1 MALSLAPAHLHRY
14 RDVVALLVKYG
25 QGDLVKDAPVVD
37 DPLPHAPAPPVPPA
51 AAELARDL
59 EKLGPTFIKLGQLI
73 STRADL
79 IPASYLEALAR
90 LQDNVEPFSFN
101 EVEAIV
107 AVEIGARISKAFQEF
122 DPTPLA
128 AASLG
133 QVHRAVLRSG
143 QPVVVKV
150 QRPGVREI
158 VADDLDALAEIA
170 AVLDAHTEA
179 GRRFEFTKI
188 VEELRKSLLRELDY
202 RQEAANL
209 RLLGAK
215 LADFELLL
223 IPAPIDDYT
232 TGRVLT
238 MEEVS
243 GKKITKLSALG
254 RLELDGAALA
264 EELFRAYLHQIL
276 VLGVFHADPHPGN
289 VFITEDHRVALLDL
303 GMVAHIGPSMQDHL
317 LKLLLAIADGQSDRA
332 AEIAAKMGT
341 PRGEFDEMQFHRRI
355 ADLIAQQQNATIAQM
370 QVGRVVLE
378 VTQISAD
385 CGLSVPSELTMLG
398 KTLLNLDLVGRTLD
412 PNFDP
417 NDSIRRNGAAILQQR
432 TRQSFSPSNLFAAM
446 LEAKELIERL
456 PGRLNQFLDLVAT
469 NKVRVQVDTIDP
481 DFLMTGLQ
489 KIANR
494 IALGLIL
501 AALIVGAAMLMRVET
516 TFRIF
521 GYPGFA
527 ILFFLAA
534 SAGGLAMVVQI
545 LRSDRP
551 TKKAARL
558 ASGRTS
564 SG

>member
-1 MALSLAPAHLHRY
+1 MTLSLSPTHLRRY
-14 RDVVALLVKYG
+14 RDVVGLLVKYG
-25 QGDLVKDAPVVD
+25 HGDLVKDSPVVD
-37 DPLPHAPAPPVPPA
+37 DPLPYATKPATPPK
-51 AAELARDL
+51 AAELAADL
-59 EKLGPTFIKLGQLI
+59 EKLGPTFVKLGQLL

-79 IPASYLEALAR
+79 VPAAYLDALAR

-150 QRPGVREI
+150 QRPGVREV
-158 VADDLDALAEIA
+158 VADDLDALSEIA
-170 AVLDAHTEA
+170 DLLDAHTEA
-179 GRRFEFTKI
+179 GRRYGFGRI
-188 VEELRKSLLRELDY
+188 IEELRKSLLRELDY
-202 RQEAANL
+202 RLEAANL
-209 RLLGAK
+209 RLMRDK
-215 LADFELLL
+215 LAEFELLM

-243 GKKITKLSALG
+243 GRKITKLSPLA
-254 RLELDGAALA
+254 RLDLDGPALA

-276 VLGVFHADPHPGN
+276 VVGVFHADPHPGN
-289 VFITEDHRVALLDL
+289 VFLTDDHRIALLDL
-303 GMVAHIGPSMQDHL
+303 GMVARIGPTMQDHL
-317 LKLLLAIADGQSDRA
+317 LKLLLAIANGQSDRA
-332 AEIAAKMGT
+332 AEVAAKMGE
-341 PRGEFDEMQFHRRI
+341 PRGDFDALQFHRRI
-355 ADLIAQQQNATIAQM
+355 ADLVAQQQNATIGQM

-378 VTQISAD
+378 VTQISAES
-385 CGLSVPSELTMLG
+385 GLNVPSELTMLG
-398 KTLLNLDLVGRTLD
+398 KTLLNLDLVGRTLHPD
-412 PNFDP
+412 FDP
-417 NDSIRRNGAAILQQR
+417 NDSIRRNGAIILQQR
-432 TRQSFSPSNLFAAM
+432 TRQSFSPGNLFAAM

-456 PGRLNQFLDLVAT
+456 PGRLNQFLELVAA
-469 NKVRVQVDTIDP
+469 NKLRLQVDTIDP
-481 DFLMTGLQ
+481 NFLMAGLE

-534 SAGGLAMVVQI
+534 SAGGLALVVQI
-545 LRSDRP
+545 LRSDHP
-551 TKKAARL
+551 SK
-558 ASGRTS
+558 
-564 SG
+564 

>member
-1 MALSLAPAHLHRY
+1 MSLSLSPAHLRRY
-14 RDVVALLVKYG
+14 RDVVALFVKYG
-25 QGDLVKDAPVVD
+25 HGDLVKDAPIVD
-37 DPLPHAPAPPVPPA
+37 DPLPHAAAPPIPPK
-51 AAELARDL
+51 AAELAADL
-59 EKLGPTFIKLGQLI
+59 ERLGPTFVKLGQLI

-79 IPASYLEALAR
+79 IPVAYLEALAR
-90 LQDNVEPFSFN
+90 LQDDVEPFSFN

-143 QPVVVKV
+143 RAVVVKV
-150 QRPGVREI
+150 QRPGVREV

-170 AVLDAHTEA
+170 GVLDAHTA
-179 GRRFEFTKI
+179 MGRRFEFGKI

-202 RQEAANL
+202 RLEAANL
-209 RLLGAK
+209 RLMREK
-215 LADFELLL
+215 LADFDRLL

-254 RLELDGAALA
+254 ALDVDGPALA

-276 VLGVFHADPHPGN
+276 VVGVFHADPHPGN
-289 VFITEDHRVALLDL
+289 IFLTDDHRVALLDL
-303 GMVAHIGPSMQDHL
+303 GMVARIGPTMQDHL
-317 LKLLLAIADGQSDRA
+317 LKFLLAIADGQSDRA
-332 AEIAAKMGT
+332 AEIARKMGE
-341 PRGEFDEMQFHRRI
+341 PRGDFDEMQFHRRI
-355 ADLIAQQQNATIAQM
+355 ADLVAQQQNATVAQM
-370 QVGRVVLE
+370 KVGRLVLE
-378 VTQISAD
+378 VTQISVDA
-385 CGLSVPSELTMLG
+385 GLGVPAELTMLG
-398 KTLLNLDLVGRTLD
+398 KTLLNLDLVVRTLHPD
-412 PNFDP
+412 FDP
-417 NDSIRRNGAAILQQR
+417 NESIRRNGAAILQQR
-432 TRQSFSPSNLFAAM
+432 TRQSFTPSNLMAAM

-456 PGRLNQFLDLVAT
+456 PGRLNQFLELVST
-469 NKVRVQVDTIDP
+469 NKLRVQVDTIHP
-481 DFLMTGLQ
+481 DFLMSGLQ

-516 TFRIF
+516 SFRIF

-534 SAGGLAMVVQI
+534 SAGGMALVIQI

-551 TKKAARL
+551 WK
-558 ASGRTS
+558 
-564 SG
+564 

>member
-1 MALSLAPAHLHRY
+1 MSLSLSPSHLRRY

-25 QGDLVKDAPVVD
+25 RGDLVKDSPIVD
-37 DPLPHAPAPPVPPA
+37 DPLPHAATPSAPPE
-51 AAELARDL
+51 AAELATDL
-59 EKLGPTFIKLGQLI
+59 EKLGPTFVKLGQLL

-79 IPASYLEALAR
+79 VPVAYLEALSR
-90 LQDNVEPFSFN
+90 LQDSVEPFSFN

-122 DPTPLA
+122 EATPIA

-150 QRPGVREI
+150 QRPGVREV
-158 VADDLDALAEIA
+158 VAEDLDALAEIA

-179 GRRFEFTKI
+179 GRRFQFVQI

-209 RLLGAK
+209 RLMREK
-215 LADFELLL
+215 LADFRLLL

-238 MEEVS
+238 MEAVS

-254 RLELDGAALA
+254 RLELDGPALA

-289 VFITEDHRVALLDL
+289 VFLTEDHRVALLDL
-303 GMVAHIGPSMQDHL
+303 GMVARIGPAMQDHL

-332 AEIAAKMGT
+332 AEIAAKMGE
-341 PRGEFDEMQFHRRI
+341 PRDQFDELQFRRRI
-355 ADLIAQQQNATIAQM
+355 AELVAQQQNATVAQM

-385 CGLSVPSELTMLG
+385 TGLRVPSELTMLG
-398 KTLLNLDLVGRTLD
+398 KTLLNLDLVGRTLHPD
-412 PNFDP
+412 FDP
-417 NDSIRRNGAAILQQR
+417 NESIRRNGAAILQQR
-432 TRQSFSPSNLFAAM
+432 TRQSLSPGNLFAAM
-446 LEAKELIERL
+446 LEAKELLERL
-456 PGRLNQFLDLVAT
+456 PSRLNQFLELVAT
-469 NKVRVQVDTIDP
+469 NKLRMQVDTIDP
-481 DFLMTGLQ
+481 DFLMAGLQ

-501 AALIVGAAMLMRVET
+501 AALIVGAAMLMRVQT
-516 TFRIF
+516 TFRIL

-534 SAGGLAMVVQI
+534 SAGGLALVIQI

-551 TKKAARL
+551 SK
-558 ASGRTS
+558 
-564 SG
+564 

>member
-1 MALSLAPAHLHRY
+1 MSLSLSPAHLRRY
-14 RDVVALLVKYG
+14 RDVVALFVKYG
-25 QGDLVKDAPVVD
+25 RGDLVAGPPIVD
-37 DPLPHAPAPPVPPA
+37 DPLPSTAAPTVPPQ

-59 EKLGPTFIKLGQLI
+59 EKLGPTFVKLGQLI

-79 IPASYLEALAR
+79 VPAAYLEALAR
-90 LQDNVEPFSFN
+90 LQDDVEPFPF
-101 EVEAIV
+101 EQVEAIV
-107 AVEIGARISKAFQEF
+107 AVEVGARISKAFQEF
-122 DPTPLA
+122 DAVPLA

-150 QRPGVREI
+150 QRPGVREV
-158 VADDLDALAEIA
+158 VADDLDALTEIA
-170 AVLDAHTEA
+170 AALDAHTEA
-179 GRRFEFTKI
+179 GRRFEFSKI

-209 RLLGAK
+209 RLMREK
-215 LADFELLL
+215 LADFDRLL
-223 IPAPIDDYT
+223 IPAPIDDYS

-254 RLELDGAALA
+254 RLDLDGPALA

-276 VLGVFHADPHPGN
+276 VVGVFHADPHPGN

-303 GMVAHIGPSMQDHL
+303 GMVARVGPAMQDHL

-332 AEIAAKMGT
+332 AEIAAKMGE
-341 PRGEFDEMQFHRRI
+341 PRGEFEAAQFHRRI
-355 ADLIAQQQNATIAQM
+355 ADLVSQQQNATVAQM

-378 VTQISAD
+378 VTRISAD

-417 NDSIRRNGAAILQQR
+417 NDSIRRNGAAILHQR

-446 LEAKELIERL
+446 LETKELIERL
-456 PGRLNQFLDLVAT
+456 PGRLNQFLELIAS
-469 NKVRVQVDTIDP
+469 NKMRVQVDTIDP
-481 DFLMTGLQ
+481 DFLMAGLQ

-516 TFRIF
+516 SFRIF

-527 ILFFLAA
+527 ILFFLVA
-534 SAGGLAMVVQI
+534 SAGGLALVIQI

-551 TKKAARL
+551 SK
-558 ASGRTS
+558 
-564 SG
+564 

>member
-1 MALSLAPAHLHRY
+1 MSLSLAPAHLRRY
-14 RDVVALLVKYG
+14 RDIVALLVKYG
-25 QGDLVKDAPVVD
+25 RGDLMKDSPIVD
-37 DPLPHAPAPPVPPA
+37 DPLPHTAAPPIPPKA
-51 AAELARDL
+51 VELAADL
-59 EKLGPTFIKLGQLI
+59 ERLGPTFVKLGQLI

-79 IPASYLEALAR
+79 IPADYLEALAR

-107 AVEIGARISKAFQEF
+107 AVEVGARISKAFQEF

-143 QPVVVKV
+143 QAVVVKV
-150 QRPGVREI
+150 QRPGVRDV

-170 AVLDAHTEA
+170 AILDAHTEA
-179 GRRFEFTKI
+179 GRRFEFGKI

-209 RLLGAK
+209 RMMREN
-215 LADFELLL
+215 LAGFDRLL

-243 GKKITKLSALG
+243 GKKITKLSPLG
-254 RLELDGAALA
+254 RLDLDGPALA

-276 VLGVFHADPHPGN
+276 VVGVFHADPHPGN
-289 VFITEDHRVALLDL
+289 VFLTDDHRVALLDL
-303 GMVAHIGPSMQDHL
+303 GMVARIGPTMQDHL

-332 AEIAAKMGT
+332 AEVAAKMGE
-341 PRGEFDEMQFHRRI
+341 PRSSFDPLQFHRRI
-355 ADLIAQQQNATIAQM
+355 AELVAQQQNATVAQM
-370 QVGRVVLE
+370 QIGRVVLE
-378 VTQISAD
+378 VTRISAET
-385 CGLSVPSELTMLG
+385 GLRVPSELTMLG
-398 KTLLNLDLVGRTLD
+398 KTLLNLDLVGRTLHPD
-412 PNFDP
+412 FDP
-417 NDSIRRNGAAILQQR
+417 NDSIRRNGAAIMQQR

-456 PGRLNQFLDLVAT
+456 PSRLNQFLELVST
-469 NKVRVQVDTIDP
+469 NKLRMRVDTIDP
-481 DFLMTGLQ
+481 DFLMAGLQ

-534 SAGGLAMVVQI
+534 SAGGLALVMQI

-551 TKKAARL
+551 SK
-558 ASGRTS
+558 
-564 SG
+564 

>member
-1 MALSLAPAHLHRY
+1 MSLSLSPAHLRRY

-25 QGDLVKDAPVVD
+25 RGDLVKDCPVVD
-37 DPLPHAPAPPVPPA
+37 DPLPHTAPPATPPKA
-51 AAELARDL
+51 TELAADL
-59 EKLGPTFIKLGQLI
+59 ERLGPTFIKLGQLI

-79 IPASYLEALAR
+79 VPAAYLEALAR

-107 AVEIGARISKAFQEF
+107 AVEIGARISNAFLEF
-122 DPTPLA
+122 DVTPLA

-150 QRPGVREI
+150 QRPGVREV

-170 AVLDAHTEA
+170 GILDAHTDA
-179 GRRFEFTKI
+179 GRRFEFGKI

-209 RLLGAK
+209 RLMREK
-215 LADFELLL
+215 LVDFDRLL

-243 GKKITKLSALG
+243 GKKITKLSPLA
-254 RLELDGAALA
+254 RLDLDGPALA

-289 VFITEDHRVALLDL
+289 VFLTDDHRVALLDL
-303 GMVAHIGPSMQDHL
+303 GMVGRIGPTMQEHL

-332 AEIAAKMGT
+332 AEIAAKMGE
-341 PRGEFDEMQFHRRI
+341 PRGDFDEMQFHRRI
-355 ADLIAQQQNATIAQM
+355 ADLVAQQQHATVAQM

-378 VTQISAD
+378 VTQISAEA
-385 CGLSVPSELTMLG
+385 GLSVPSELTMLG
-398 KTLLNLDLVGRTLD
+398 KTLLNLDLVGRTLHPD
-412 PNFDP
+412 FDP
-417 NDSIRRNGAAILQQR
+417 NESIRRNGAIILQQR

-456 PGRLNQFLDLVAT
+456 PGRLNQFLELIST
-469 NKVRVQVDTIDP
+469 NKLRIQMDTIDP

-501 AALIVGAAMLMRVET
+501 AALIVGAAMLMRVDT

-527 ILFFLAA
+527 ILFFLVA
-534 SAGGLAMVVQI
+534 SAGGLALVIQI

-551 TKKAARL
+551 SK
-558 ASGRTS
+558 
-564 SG
+564 